1 MIKRISLI
9 RSLILIVTLNLVTG
23 LGMPDTVK
31 GQNVSVSASLD
42 STLMVIGGQMN
53 LTLEVTQ
60 PTGLAVMLPVFTD
73 TITKNIEVVEI
84 GKPDTTIQNNN
95 LINISQVI
103 RVTSFDSGLHYI
115 PPIAIE
121 YKRGELVE
129 KQTTNPLA
137 LMVVN
142 PFENVDPEKGL
153 FDIKQPINT
162 PFSLAELLKYLNW
175 AVAIMLFSSLLVL
188 AIHWWLKRKNP
199 IKNLLFKNKPKD
211 PPHVTALRELEKIKT
226 EKAWQKGLVK
236 QFYSQLTD
244 VLRIYLEE
252 RYQFPAMEKTTV
264 EILKSLKEVELP
276 DDKLLAKMKKILE
289 TADLAKFA
297 KYEPL
302 PDENDLSL
310 IGAFFFVNQTKL
322 EEIKSLEDAAKET
335 LQNEKEE
342 LVQQ

>member
-1 MIKRISLI
+1 MIKRISLM

-60 PTGLAVMLPVFTD
+60 PAGLAVMLPVFTD
-73 TITKNIEVVEI
+73 TITKNIEVVEV

-142 PFENVDPEKGL
+142 PFENVDAEKGL

-162 PFSLAELLKYLNW
+162 PFSLAELLRYLNW
-175 AVAIMLFSSLLVL
+175 AVAFMLFSSLLVL

-252 RYQFPAMEKTTV
+252 RYQFPAMENTTA

>member
-1 MIKRISLI
+1 MIKRISMI

-23 LGMPDTVK
+23 LGMPDTVN

-60 PTGLAVMLPVFTD
+60 PAGLAVMLPVFTD
-73 TITKNIEVVEI
+73 TITKNIEVVEV

-115 PPIAIE
+115 PPIAFE

-142 PFENVDPEKGL
+142 PFENVDPEKGV

-162 PFSLAELLKYLNW
+162 PFSFAELLKYLNW
-175 AVAIMLFSSLLVL
+175 AVAFMLFSSLLVL

-211 PPHVTALRELEKIKT
+211 PPHVTALRELEKIKN

-252 RYQFPAMEKTTV
+252 RYQFPAMEKTTD